1 LSLIVNHLNKWAFV
15 HIPKTGGSSL
25 SKLLLQQDGSE
36 KISTHGDLGLFQ
48 NIDDYFIFT
57 IVRNPFTRFA
67 SAYLHKS
74 REGFNG
80 NFSDFINSIYE
91 FDFWYYPQTY
101 FFNHNKTSNI
111 EISHICKY
119 ENYEND
125 IRGLLVKLKI
135 PFNKIPHENR
145 NPIYNK
151 HPNLKQ
157 HDYYKILYN
166 NNVLA
171 KEWVLD
177 KYKNDFKLFNYELDI

>member
-1 LSLIVNHLNKWAFV
+1 LNKWAFV

-25 SKLLLQQDGSE
+25 SKLLLQQNGSE
-36 KISTHGDLGLFQ
+36 IISTHGDLGLFQ
-48 NIDDYFIFT
+48 NINDYFIFT

-91 FDFWYYPQTY
+91 FDFWYYPQIY

-111 EISHICKY
+111 EITHICKY

-125 IRGLLVKLKI
+125 IRALLIKLKI

-157 HDYYKILYN
+157 QDYYKILYN

-177 KYKNDFKLFNYELDI
+177 KYKNDFKLFNYELDV